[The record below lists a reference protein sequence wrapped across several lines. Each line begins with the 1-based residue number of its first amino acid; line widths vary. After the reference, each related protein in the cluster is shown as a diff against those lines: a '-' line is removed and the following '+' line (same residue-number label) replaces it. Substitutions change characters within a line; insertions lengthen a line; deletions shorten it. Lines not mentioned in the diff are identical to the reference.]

1 MTTILNF
8 KALFPSLEKSQR
20 YDENGNRYF
29 TEDELKNYCVDMAR
43 LMGLIDKSPT
53 IEDLRNNT
61 VIPELKEKLSKYI
74 NQEPQN
80 DTFIK

>member
-1 MTTILNF
+1 M
-8 KALFPSLEKSQR
+8 
-20 YDENGNRYF
+20 
-29 TEDELKNYCVDMAR
+29 VR

-80 DTFIK
+80 DTLLNKNYTK